1 MKDQESLLEAIDHY
15 ELLTPSRRFVFKNL
29 IKLSGNKNVATI
41 SIKKLSE
48 ISKVGRPTVY
58 ETIKIL
64 ESHGIIQ
71 RQIIPGSGKRL
82 SSFILNPAAL
92 VNIINLYT
100 LQEKILHE

>member
-1 MKDQESLLEAIDHY
+1 MKDQELLLEAIDHY
-15 ELLTPSRRFVFKNL
+15 ELLTPSRQLVFKNL

-41 SIKKLSE
+41 SIKTLSE

-58 ETIKIL
+58 DTIEIL
-64 ESHGIIQ
+64 ENHGVVQ

-92 VNIINLYT
+92 ANIINLYT
-100 LQEKILHE
+100 LQKKIIHE